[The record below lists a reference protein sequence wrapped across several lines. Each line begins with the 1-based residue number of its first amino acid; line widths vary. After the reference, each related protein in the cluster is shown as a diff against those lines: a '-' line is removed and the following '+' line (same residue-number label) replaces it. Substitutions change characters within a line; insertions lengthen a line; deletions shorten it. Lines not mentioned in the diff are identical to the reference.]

1 MNPLPGDSNLAAGLR
16 QQDIDRAYDGYGGR
30 HPVGDA
36 EKHEREL
43 ERAERRRDAEIER
56 ELATPKPPA
65 PGAVTPDALIIAFT
79 QGAQWWE
86 HYKTGATMWASDRD
100 IAEAEAKTRTAN
112 GTLGKLPNYDKS

>member
-1 MNPLPGDSNLAAGLR
+1 MNTLPGDSNLAAGLR
-16 QQDIDRAYDGYGGR
+16 QHDIDAGESPKY
-30 HPVGDA
+30 
-36 EKHEREL
+36 ERTL
-43 ERAERRRDAEIER
+43 ERALDRTERRRAEAIDR

-100 IAEAEAKTRTAN
+100 IAEAEAETRTAN
-112 GTLGKLPNYDKS
+112 GTLGKLPNYDQS